1 MMIRIDWEI
10 SPGFKRILNLGFLPD
25 RTSIIRIL
33 SFLNNPKNYYIMDK
47 KLVGLHYD
55 PKSLMELTDTIV
67 DWLEEA
73 ELYKGIPVLE
83 DYRKDIKN
91 ILECINLKAVDIQ
104 ELLKDKN

>member
-1 MMIRIDWEI
+1 
-10 SPGFKRILNLGFLPD
+10 
-25 RTSIIRIL
+25 
-33 SFLNNPKNYYIMDK
+33 MDK

-91 ILECINLKAVDIQ
+91 ILGYINSMAVDMQ
-104 ELLKDKN
+104 EFLNKVNGD

>member
-1 MMIRIDWEI
+1 
-10 SPGFKRILNLGFLPD
+10 
-25 RTSIIRIL
+25 
-33 SFLNNPKNYYIMDK
+33 MDK

-91 ILECINLKAVDIQ
+91 ILGYINSMAVDMQ
-104 ELLKDKN
+104 EFLNKVNKD

>member
-1 MMIRIDWEI
+1 
-10 SPGFKRILNLGFLPD
+10 
-25 RTSIIRIL
+25 
-33 SFLNNPKNYYIMDK
+33 MDK

-104 ELLKDKN
+104 EFLNKVNKD

>member
-1 MMIRIDWEI
+1 
-10 SPGFKRILNLGFLPD
+10 
-25 RTSIIRIL
+25 
-33 SFLNNPKNYYIMDK
+33 MDK

-91 ILECINLKAVDIQ
+91 ILGYINSMAVDMQ
-104 ELLKDKN
+104 EFLNKVNED

>member
-1 MMIRIDWEI
+1 
-10 SPGFKRILNLGFLPD
+10 
-25 RTSIIRIL
+25 
-33 SFLNNPKNYYIMDK
+33 MDK

-55 PKSLMELTDTIV
+55 PKSLMELTDILTDTIV

-91 ILECINLKAVDIQ
+91 ILGYINSKAVDMQ
-104 ELLKDKN
+104 EFLNKVNKD